1 MARVAASRMVFPT
14 VMSPWH
20 WRIAPRLALSASPT
34 ASASSFEP
42 GMYQGTIFVSA
53 RKMASVLI
61 GGELWVVIPKAGAV
75 GAGGGA
81 AAGAAGRPREEG
93 QCIRDPTQG
102 RLLASPTGP

>member
-61 GGELWVVIPKAGAV
+61 GGHLSVAFPKEGGPGAWGWGAQGASGRARWEDQGVWVSAG
-75 GAGGGA
+75 
-81 AAGAAGRPREEG
+81 
-93 QCIRDPTQG
+93 
-102 RLLASPTGP
+102 